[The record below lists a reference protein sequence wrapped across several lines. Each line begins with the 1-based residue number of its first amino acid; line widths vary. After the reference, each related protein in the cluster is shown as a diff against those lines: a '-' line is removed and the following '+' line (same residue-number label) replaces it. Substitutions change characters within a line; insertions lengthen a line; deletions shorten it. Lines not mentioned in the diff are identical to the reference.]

1 MQMLSSPVLLGV
13 TSHLVCLSS
22 SSFFAV
28 ASSFRLAVFTTFQRK
43 MIPFQQEAK
52 CPYFK
57 DFAHFLPFA
66 GQGSRAKRPFFP
78 QMKHVFFL
86 TGPRP
91 FLLCFRWHL
100 HSLQTYSICFLAAS
114 EAFAFSRIAS
124 KGILLV
130 SNNFFF
136 SSISVNYSIDWSRK
150 RSSNAASKLQCLA
163 CWRRRTRYLSTGSYS
178 FGTVCLNTCRSNG
191 MFSSARKW

>member
-1 MQMLSSPVLLGV
+1 MLPPLQQMQMLSSPVLLGV

-28 ASSFRLAVFTTFQRK
+28 ASSFRLAVFTTFRRK

-100 HSLQTYSICFLAAS
+100 HSLQTSYTAFVFWPLPKLLLFRESHPKGFSLFPTISFSATYRLTTLLIGLANV
-114 EAFAFSRIAS
+114 
-124 KGILLV
+124 LLTLHL
-130 SNNFFF
+130 
-136 SSISVNYSIDWSRK
+136 NYSVLPVGEDALGIYPPVPIH
-150 RSSNAASKLQCLA
+150 LA
-163 CWRRRTRYLSTGSYS
+163 P
-178 FGTVCLNTCRSNG
+178 F
-191 MFSSARKW
+191 A